1 MDSIRYEFESGTYR
15 FFTEGISE
23 EPSEYYSEEISEE
36 ISEVSSEES
45 SEVSS
50 EESSEVSSEVI
61 SDTVVYTST
70 VDLSTIETELHEIK
84 QGVGYIS
91 LFSVMFFFV
100 VVVYL
105 VQNWLSHY
113 F

>member
-1 MDSIRYEFESGTYR
+1 MDSIRYDIESGSY
-15 FFTEGISE
+15 EI
-23 EPSEYYSEEISEE
+23 YSEEIPEE
-36 ISEVSSEES
+36 ISEVSSEEPSEVSSEDS

-50 EESSEVSSEVI
+50 E
-61 SDTVVYTST
+61 VVYTST

-91 LFSVMFFFV
+91 LFSVMFFFI